1 MSEIRAKEEEEE
13 EGVGRVVSSVRRN
26 SREDVEDEGIG
37 SGTKSR
43 IGWENLRSEGG

>member
-26 SREDVEDEGIG
+26 SREDVEDEGTG
-37 SGTKSR
+37 RGTKSK
-43 IGWENLRSEGG
+43 IGWGNFRSEGG